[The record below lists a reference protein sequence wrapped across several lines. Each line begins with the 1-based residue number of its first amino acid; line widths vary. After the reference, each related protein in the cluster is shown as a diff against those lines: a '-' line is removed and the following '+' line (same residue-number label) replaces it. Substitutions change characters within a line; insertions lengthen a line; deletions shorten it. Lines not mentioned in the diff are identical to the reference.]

1 MLSLWCL
8 FSKWFVGNR
17 QHSTNQQARWQ
28 ATDRRRFHSH
38 YSPHSHVTN
47 YSLTMG
53 GLATFVGLV
62 SPHLL
67 LTHYGRT
74 SYLVGLIS
82 PHLLLTHYG
91 QTSYLVGLISPHLL
105 LTHCGRT
112 SYIVGLINPHLL
124 LTHYGQTSYLV
135 GLISP
140 HLLLTHY
147 GQTSYL
153 VGLISP
159 HLLLTHCGQT
169 SYLVGLISP
178 HLLLTPLSSCGLSA
192 RLWCGNTL
200 HHCLTL
206 FLPSFHRCK
215 NVFTFVYNNSLYFL
229 FFQRFLLWT
238 LWQQQC
244 KHINTITNKNVF
256 YIIHSFDK

>member
-67 LTHYGRT
+67 LTHYGR
-74 SYLVGLIS
+74 
-82 PHLLLTHYG
+82 
-91 QTSYLVGLISPHLL
+91 
-105 LTHCGRT
+105 
-112 SYIVGLINPHLL
+112 
-124 LTHYGQTSYLV
+124 
-135 GLISP
+135 
-140 HLLLTHY
+140 
-147 GQTSYL
+147 
-153 VGLISP
+153 
-159 HLLLTHCGQT
+159 T